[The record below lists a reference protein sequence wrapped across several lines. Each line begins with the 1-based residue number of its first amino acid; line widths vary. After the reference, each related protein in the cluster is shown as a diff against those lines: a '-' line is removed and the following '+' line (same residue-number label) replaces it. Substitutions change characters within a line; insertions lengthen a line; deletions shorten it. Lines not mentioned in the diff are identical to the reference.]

1 MAPASDRKL
10 GSIGELNQA
19 LVSHPGVL
27 LYFSTPQC
35 NVCKVLRP
43 KLMELFEQ
51 NYPEIGRYYID
62 STETPEISGQ
72 YSVFAVPTIILFL
85 DGKEFARKSRNF
97 SPAELIEEI
106 RRPWEIMNS

>member
-1 MAPASDRKL
+1 M
-10 GSIGELNQA
+10 GEQDLESLEQ
-19 LVSHPGVL
+19 LEQILTREPGVL

-43 KLMELFEQ
+43 KLMDLFEVH
-51 NYPEIGRYYID
+51 YPEIGRYYVD
-62 STETPEISGQ
+62 SSETPEISGQ

-85 DGKEFARKSRNF
+85 EGREFVRKSRNF

>member
-1 MAPASDRKL
+1 MSDQNLKSL
-10 GSIGELNQA
+10 EMLDQVLKNES
-19 LVSHPGVL
+19 GVL

-97 SPAELIEEI
+97 SPAELVEEI

>member
-1 MAPASDRKL
+1 MS
-10 GSIGELNQA
+10 GEALTSLDQLNQQ
-19 LVSHPGVL
+19 LTEHPGLL

-43 KLMELFEQ
+43 KLTALFEAH
-51 NYPEIGRYYID
+51 YPEIHNCYVD
-62 STETPEISGQ
+62 TTVTPEISGQ

-85 DGKEFARKSRNF
+85 DGKEFVRKSRNF
-97 SPAELIEEI
+97 SPAELIEEV

>member
-1 MAPASDRKL
+1 MS
-10 GSIGELNQA
+10 EQA
-19 LVSHPGVL
+19 LTSLDQLDQVLKEYPGVL

-43 KLMELFEQ
+43 KLTALFAEH
-51 NYPEIGRYYID
+51 YPEIHNCYVD
-62 STETPEISGQ
+62 TTVTPEISGQ

-85 DGKEFARKSRNF
+85 DGKEFVRKSRNF

-106 RRPWEIMNS
+106 RRPWEIMHA